1 MYCLSLWPNRSN
13 CSWAVLG
20 LTALPLVWKTAIFF
34 FSGQN
39 STLTTPKPNILCSL
53 VLISVVSVLFL
64 FCRVIVKLL
73 LLSISKEPAAEA
85 MRRAREGMGVEKEN
99 LESTTGNTWKSVL
112 DRTTRGKCEPSPPG
126 TADSLRIKHLPK
138 KGKVH
143 AQQRVRDNKPQ
154 FPACLEG

>member
-1 MYCLSLWPNRSN
+1 M
-13 CSWAVLG
+13 G

-99 LESTTGNTWKSVL
+99 LESTTGNT
-112 DRTTRGKCEPSPPG
+112 
-126 TADSLRIKHLPK
+126 
-138 KGKVH
+138 
-143 AQQRVRDNKPQ
+143 
-154 FPACLEG
+154 